1 MPRRALAIILLFWLP
16 GAAQSPGPPMQMP
29 DGMNPRNADQS
40 MSFPDVNME
49 SKRVQM
55 LNVMRQKAMVTDAE
69 KLLRLARE
77 INADL
82 NANSATM
89 SPATRMQKMDEIEKL
104 ARNVKEKMTYA
115 VGHAPDAGPYTVW
128 QR

>member
-1 MPRRALAIILLFWLP
+1 MQTSLSLSAPGALPGFERRAHMPRRALAIILLFWLP

-29 DGMNPRNADQS
+29 DGMNPR
-40 MSFPDVNME
+40 
-49 SKRVQM
+49 
-55 LNVMRQKAMVTDAE
+55 
-69 KLLRLARE
+69 
-77 INADL
+77 NADL